1 MRGSAGRRNILS
13 YLYHPAESMRPA
25 LLILLLFG
33 CGCAMADGLSE
44 RQKALHAL
52 DRIAYGPRPGDLE
65 RVTAMGAERYIDQQL
80 SPQTIPE
87 PPELRRQL
95 DALDTTKLSTAELF
109 RRYGPPARRTA
120 DGDAAARKQVQK
132 AANRVAEQAMQARLL
147 RAVYSPAQLQEVMT
161 DFWFNHFNVF
171 RGKGL
176 EERIWLAAYERDAI
190 RPYAMGRFR
199 DLLGATAKHPAMLYY
214 LDNWQS
220 TVPRTDRFGDSKGG
234 LNENYAREVME
245 LHTLGVDGGYAQKDV
260 TELARILTGWTYL
273 PRDWEQGGDA
283 PFAFEPKRHDFGGK
297 TLLGAHLEGTG
308 ESEGERALDLLARSP
323 ATAHHVSWQLA
334 QYFVADDPPPALVER
349 MAKRFTQTDGDI
361 HEVLWVLFHSPE
373 FWNADHAGNKFKTPY
388 QYVVSALRASGAEVR
403 NFRPAIGAL
412 NQLGMPLYG
421 CQTPDGWKNTEAAW
435 LNPDAMVYRLNF
447 ATALG
452 GGRLPLLRAEA
463 SLPVPDDEPM
473 PQPMNAAMKGTP
485 AEPEFGDDDR
495 PPPPDPAQLQA
506 TLGNPFSSQTAAALD
521 AARPR
526 LRAALM
532 LGSPEFMRH

>member
-1 MRGSAGRRNILS
+1 MR
-13 YLYHPAESMRPA
+13 HA
-25 LLILLLFG
+25 LLILLLVSSG
-33 CGCAMADGLSE
+33 CVLADGLSE
-44 RQKALHAL
+44 QQKALHVL
-52 DRIAYGPRPGDLE
+52 DRLAYGPRPGDLE
-65 RVTAMGAERYIDQQL
+65 QVAAMGAEAYLDEQL
-80 SPQTIPE
+80 APEKIAQPPQ
-87 PPELRRQL
+87 LRAQL
-95 DALDTTKLSTAELF
+95 DALDSTRLGAAELF
-109 RRYGPPARRTA
+109 RRYGPPARRA
-120 DGDAAARKQVQK
+120 AGDDPAARKQVQQ
-132 AANRVAEQAMQARLL
+132 AANRVAEQALQARLL

-176 EERIWLAAYERDAI
+176 EERIRLAAYERDAI
-190 RPYAMGRFR
+190 RPYALGRFR
-199 DLLGATAKHPAMLYY
+199 DLLGATARHPAMLYY

-245 LHTLGVDGGYAQKDV
+245 LHTLGVDGGYTQKDV

-297 TLLGAHLEGTG
+297 TLLGVHFEGSG
-308 ESEGERALDLLARSP
+308 EAEGERALDLLARSP
-323 ATAHHVSWQLA
+323 ATAHHLSWQLA
-334 QYFVADDPPPALVER
+334 QYFVADEPPPALVER
-349 MAKRFTQTDGDI
+349 MTKRYLQTDGDI
-361 HEVLWVLFHSPE
+361 REVLRTLFHSPE
-373 FWNADHAGNKFKTPY
+373 FWSAAYTGTKFKTPY
-388 QYVVSALRASGAEVR
+388 QYVVSALRASGVEVR
-403 NFRPAIGAL
+403 NFRPALAAL

-452 GGRLPLLRAEA
+452 AGRLPLLRPEA
-463 SLPVPDDEPM
+463 SLPVPDDEP
-473 PQPMNAAMKGTP
+473 PAPKPMNASMSIAP

-495 PPPPDPAQLQA
+495 PPPPDPEQLQD
-506 TLGNPFSSQTAAALD
+506 TLGHPFSAQTVAALD
-521 AARPR
+521 AARPK